1 MKNKLILLNFIL
13 CSIGSLILGVG
24 AKLLFLGDYEDWLMI
39 KHNLPLSFFQRLF
52 PFLLIG
58 LIGVIIL
65 FGLLFMFNRILLK
78 NETKI
83 NLLGLTLI
91 NTLIVLISC
100 LLGTFNFFF

>member
-1 MKNKLILLNFIL
+1 MQKKLILLNFIL
-13 CSIGSLILGVG
+13 CGIGSLILGVG
-24 AKLLFLGDYEDWLMI
+24 AMVIFLGEYEDWLII
-39 KHNLPLSFFQRLF
+39 KQNLPLSFFQRIF

-65 FGLLFMFNRILLK
+65 FGLLFIFNRTILK

-83 NLLGLTLI
+83 NLFGLTLI

-100 LLGTFNFFF
+100 IWGTFKFFF